1 MGRHRGGERPAR
13 SKTMETTGL
22 GGTTE
27 RVDRQTGVFSGL
39 SDLTI
44 ARQLEQNIRVDD
56 DWLQKEIILIRME
69 LEGDYA
75 NKLKG
80 VEEGHK
86 NEVTQLQADKEFLR
100 KTNHRLHDQFS
111 EVDNQNEDLRA
122 QIKELQTRLSG
133 VDTLRGRIKE
143 LHTQLSGV
151 DTLKD
156 RIRELQTQLSQEDD
170 VNKKWENELD
180 SQVCDIKSTHAEDI
194 AKLEKS
200 SAEVIAKYKHAN
212 GVLQDKLLQSGS
224 TVKKFEDLQAELAA
238 TQAELMAAQTT
249 ISKMNELQ
257 VSTLQQAD
265 AAVLGSR
272 RSFVQHAKSVQK
284 CPCAWP
290 VTESLFI
297 LLPRLRY
304 RNPDTDNVD
313 GGGAIICMFVM
324 NVLAVQDLN
333 VPPFGGQCAHSFGR
347 MNESGD
353 STQQNRV
360 LVIEAFIL
368 LQQKA
373 LCLYGLIQRQHNEN
387 NSFNV
392 KKIVPAIIEF
402 KTAAMTFISA
412 KGWPEADIQLP
423 WDDLVHLLLTL
434 VGYNQSFVNC
444 VEGSQYPKVTPW
456 SKAERDRLITELNPV
471 VSCSGQQDPGVP
483 NGRYTWRAE
492 LAGPDTIRVL
502 VPGPSDGLDE
512 LQYSVRIE
520 TQARCW
526 VMTFVT
532 VRHYSRIYIIKVGH
546 NGNGIYTLRHPTREE
561 DVFLSADGKLVVD
574 GIRNIGGC
582 NENSGMKLKSVVY
595 TIVPQDYIDPY

>member
-133 VDTLRGRIKE
+133 
-143 LHTQLSGV
+143 
-151 DTLKD
+151 
-156 RIRELQTQLSQEDD
+156 EDD

-224 TVKKFEDLQAELAA
+224 T
-238 TQAELMAAQTT
+238 
-249 ISKMNELQ
+249 
-257 VSTLQQAD
+257 
-265 AAVLGSR
+265 
-272 RSFVQHAKSVQK
+272 
-284 CPCAWP
+284 
-290 VTESLFI
+290 
-297 LLPRLRY
+297 
-304 RNPDTDNVD
+304 
-313 GGGAIICMFVM
+313 
-324 NVLAVQDLN
+324 
-333 VPPFGGQCAHSFGR
+333 
-347 MNESGD
+347 
-353 STQQNRV
+353 
-360 LVIEAFIL
+360 
-368 LQQKA
+368 
-373 LCLYGLIQRQHNEN
+373 
-387 NSFNV
+387 
-392 KKIVPAIIEF
+392 
-402 KTAAMTFISA
+402 
-412 KGWPEADIQLP
+412 
-423 WDDLVHLLLTL
+423 
-434 VGYNQSFVNC
+434 
-444 VEGSQYPKVTPW
+444 
-456 SKAERDRLITELNPV
+456 
-471 VSCSGQQDPGVP
+471 
-483 NGRYTWRAE
+483 
-492 LAGPDTIRVL
+492 
-502 VPGPSDGLDE
+502 
-512 LQYSVRIE
+512 
-520 TQARCW
+520 
-526 VMTFVT
+526 
-532 VRHYSRIYIIKVGH
+532 
-546 NGNGIYTLRHPTREE
+546 
-561 DVFLSADGKLVVD
+561 
-574 GIRNIGGC
+574 
-582 NENSGMKLKSVVY
+582 
-595 TIVPQDYIDPY
+595 

>member
-122 QIKELQTRLSG
+122 QIK
-133 VDTLRGRIKE
+133 DLRAQIKE

-272 RSFVQHAKSVQK
+272 
-284 CPCAWP
+284 
-290 VTESLFI
+290 
-297 LLPRLRY
+297 
-304 RNPDTDNVD
+304 
-313 GGGAIICMFVM
+313 
-324 NVLAVQDLN
+324 
-333 VPPFGGQCAHSFGR
+333 
-347 MNESGD
+347 
-353 STQQNRV
+353 
-360 LVIEAFIL
+360 
-368 LQQKA
+368 
-373 LCLYGLIQRQHNEN
+373 
-387 NSFNV
+387 
-392 KKIVPAIIEF
+392 
-402 KTAAMTFISA
+402 
-412 KGWPEADIQLP
+412 
-423 WDDLVHLLLTL
+423 
-434 VGYNQSFVNC
+434 
-444 VEGSQYPKVTPW
+444 
-456 SKAERDRLITELNPV
+456 
-471 VSCSGQQDPGVP
+471 
-483 NGRYTWRAE
+483 
-492 LAGPDTIRVL
+492 
-502 VPGPSDGLDE
+502 
-512 LQYSVRIE
+512 
-520 TQARCW
+520 
-526 VMTFVT
+526 
-532 VRHYSRIYIIKVGH
+532 
-546 NGNGIYTLRHPTREE
+546 
-561 DVFLSADGKLVVD
+561 
-574 GIRNIGGC
+574 
-582 NENSGMKLKSVVY
+582 
-595 TIVPQDYIDPY
+595 

>member
-56 DWLQKEIILIRME
+56 DWLKKEIRLIRME

-80 VEEGHK
+80 VEEEHK

-143 LHTQLSGV
+143 L
-151 DTLKD
+151 
-156 RIRELQTQLSQEDD
+156 QTQLSQEDD

-194 AKLEKS
+194 AKL
-200 SAEVIAKYKHAN
+200 KHAN

-224 TVKKFEDLQAELAA
+224 AVKKFEDLQAELAA

-412 KGWPEADIQLP
+412 KGWPESDIQLP

-483 NGRYTWRAE
+483 NGSYTWRAE

-520 TQARCW
+520 TLARCW

>member
-80 VEEGHK
+80 VEEGNK
-86 NEVTQLQADKEFLR
+86 
-100 KTNHRLHDQFS
+100 
-111 EVDNQNEDLRA
+111 NEDLRA

-143 LHTQLSGV
+143 LH
-151 DTLKD
+151 
-156 RIRELQTQLSQEDD
+156 TQLSQEDD

-412 KGWPEADIQLP
+412 KGWPEADIRLP
-423 WDDLVHLLLTL
+423 WDDLVHLL
-434 VGYNQSFVNC
+434 
-444 VEGSQYPKVTPW
+444 
-456 SKAERDRLITELNPV
+456 
-471 VSCSGQQDPGVP
+471 
-483 NGRYTWRAE
+483 
-492 LAGPDTIRVL
+492 
-502 VPGPSDGLDE
+502 
-512 LQYSVRIE
+512 
-520 TQARCW
+520 
-526 VMTFVT
+526 
-532 VRHYSRIYIIKVGH
+532 
-546 NGNGIYTLRHPTREE
+546 
-561 DVFLSADGKLVVD
+561 
-574 GIRNIGGC
+574 
-582 NENSGMKLKSVVY
+582 
-595 TIVPQDYIDPY
+595 

>member
-80 VEEGHK
+80 VEEEHK

-122 QIKELQTRLSG
+122 Q
-133 VDTLRGRIKE
+133 
-143 LHTQLSGV
+143 
-151 DTLKD
+151 
-156 RIRELQTQLSQEDD
+156 IRELQTQLSQEDD

-238 TQAELMAAQTT
+238 TQAELTAAQTT

-313 GGGAIICMFVM
+313 GGGC
-324 NVLAVQDLN
+324 NY
-333 VPPFGGQCAHSFGR
+333 
-347 MNESGD
+347 
-353 STQQNRV
+353 
-360 LVIEAFIL
+360 
-368 LQQKA
+368 
-373 LCLYGLIQRQHNEN
+373 LY
-387 NSFNV
+387 V
-392 KKIVPAIIEF
+392 
-402 KTAAMTFISA
+402 
-412 KGWPEADIQLP
+412 
-423 WDDLVHLLLTL
+423 
-434 VGYNQSFVNC
+434 
-444 VEGSQYPKVTPW
+444 
-456 SKAERDRLITELNPV
+456 
-471 VSCSGQQDPGVP
+471 
-483 NGRYTWRAE
+483 
-492 LAGPDTIRVL
+492 
-502 VPGPSDGLDE
+502 
-512 LQYSVRIE
+512 
-520 TQARCW
+520 
-526 VMTFVT
+526 
-532 VRHYSRIYIIKVGH
+532 
-546 NGNGIYTLRHPTREE
+546 
-561 DVFLSADGKLVVD
+561 
-574 GIRNIGGC
+574 C
-582 NENSGMKLKSVVY
+582 NER
-595 TIVPQDYIDPY
+595 